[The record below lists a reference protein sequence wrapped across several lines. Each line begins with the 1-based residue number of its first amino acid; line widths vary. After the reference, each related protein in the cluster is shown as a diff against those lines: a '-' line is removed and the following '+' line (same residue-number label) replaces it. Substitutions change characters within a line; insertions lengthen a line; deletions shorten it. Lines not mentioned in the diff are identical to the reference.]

1 MLGTYIGLYLL
12 AIFPKFVDTKNI
24 KYLVLFWA
32 ILSLFFG
39 LVGGGSAVLVPL
51 IILII
56 AKSPFLYFWLRILDT
71 YEDTIFLY
79 IIILLVGGI
88 LVELAGGIIGV
99 FIISILRLA

>member
-1 MLGTYIGLYLL
+1 MLGNYIGLYLL

-39 LVGGGSAVLVPL
+39 LAGNGSAVLAPL

-56 AKSPFLYFWLRILDT
+56 AKSPFLYFWLRLLDAN
-71 YEDTIFLY
+71 EDTIFLY
-79 IIILLVGGI
+79 IIIALGGGI
-88 LVELAGGIIGV
+88 LVEILGSLVGG
-99 FIISILRLA
+99 FIISIFS